1 MKREDLMIG
10 DWVDLPEL
18 SYDVRV
24 DCLGPS
30 DMFWR
35 HGDGAVSKTPYENVD
50 PIWLHPDVLRDN
62 GFVLVEVGDHGAATP
77 PQFQNRFEKWLLKT
91 QWQDV
96 ILWYDRR
103 TEKYNLHDMN
113 GAKLQFVHE
122 LQHALR
128 LAGIDFDIEL

>member
-1 MKREDLMIG
+1 MKRENLMIG

-18 SYDVRV
+18 AYNVRV
-24 DCLGPS
+24 ECLGNF
-30 DMFWR
+30 DMFWE
-35 HGDGAVSKTPYENVD
+35 HEGAISKTPYENVE

-62 GFVLVEVGDHGAATP
+62 GFVLLEVGDHGAATP
-77 PQFQNRFEKWLLKT
+77 PQFRNRFEKWLLKT
-91 QWQDV
+91 KWRDI

-122 LQHALR
+122 LQHAFR
-128 LAGIDFDIEL
+128 LAGIDFDIKL